1 MIIQDTYQLY
11 NGVKIPKVGFGTWQI
26 PNGEATYDSVT
37 LALKAGYRHIDS
49 AANYKNEPS
58 VGQAIKDFGLSRED
72 VFITTKLESFIKTYD
87 ETLVAFEQ
95 SRRALGVDYIDLY
108 LIHAPWP
115 WSDIGKDC
123 SAGNVAAFK
132 AMEQLYKEG
141 KIKAIGVSN
150 FNVADL
156 ENILTHCDMVPMVNQ
171 ISFFVGHTQDD
182 VVEFCNTHNILV
194 EAYSPLAIGRLLTNE
209 TLVAMAANY
218 NVSPAQVAI
227 RYCLEKN
234 TLPLPKSVNE
244 ARIFENA
251 TLDFS
256 LSNEDLAVLD
266 AIKGDPRRWS

>member
-26 PNGEATYDSVT
+26 PNGDAAYESVT

-72 VFITTKLESFIKTYD
+72 VFITTKLESFIKTYE

-115 WSDIGKDC
+115 WSEIGKDC

-132 AMEQLYKEG
+132 AMELLYNEG

-182 VVEFCNTHNILV
+182 VVAFCNTHNILV

-209 TLVAMAANY
+209 TLVKMAANY

-251 TLDFS
+251 ELDFTIS
-256 LSNEDLAVLD
+256 TSDLAVLD
-266 AIKGDPRRWS
+266 TIKGDPRRWS

>member
-11 NGVKIPKVGFGTWQI
+11 NGVQIPKVGFGTWQI
-26 PNGEATYDSVT
+26 PNGDAAYESVT

-72 VFITTKLESFIKTYD
+72 VFITTKLESFIKTYE

-115 WSDIGKDC
+115 WSEIGKDC

-132 AMEQLYKEG
+132 AMELLYNEG

-156 ENILTHCDMVPMVNQ
+156 ENILAHCDMVPMVNQ

-182 VVEFCNTHNILV
+182 VVAFCNTHNILV

-209 TLVAMAANY
+209 TLVKMAANY

-251 TLDFS
+251 ELDFTIS
-256 LSNEDLAVLD
+256 TSDLAVLD
-266 AIKGDPRRWS
+266 TIKGDPRRRS

>member
-26 PNGEATYDSVT
+26 PNGDAAYESVT

-72 VFITTKLESFIKTYD
+72 VFITTKLESFIKTYE

-95 SRRALGVDYIDLY
+95 SRLALGVDYIDLY

-115 WSDIGKDC
+115 WSEIGKDC

-132 AMEQLYKEG
+132 AMELLYNEG

-182 VVEFCNTHNILV
+182 VVAFCNTHNILV

-209 TLVAMAANY
+209 TLVKMAANY

-251 TLDFS
+251 ELDFTIS
-256 LSNEDLAVLD
+256 TSDLAVLD
-266 AIKGDPRRWS
+266 TIKGDPRRRS

>member
-26 PNGEATYDSVT
+26 PNGDAAYESVT

-72 VFITTKLESFIKTYD
+72 VFITTKLESFIKTYE

-115 WSDIGKDC
+115 WSEIGKDC

-132 AMEQLYKEG
+132 AMELLYNEG

-156 ENILTHCDMVPMVNQ
+156 ENILAHCDMVPMVNQ

-182 VVEFCNTHNILV
+182 VVAFCNTHNILV

-209 TLVAMAANY
+209 TLVKMAANY

-251 TLDFS
+251 ELDFTIS
-256 LSNEDLAVLD
+256 TSDLAVLD
-266 AIKGDPRRWS
+266 TIKGDPRRWS